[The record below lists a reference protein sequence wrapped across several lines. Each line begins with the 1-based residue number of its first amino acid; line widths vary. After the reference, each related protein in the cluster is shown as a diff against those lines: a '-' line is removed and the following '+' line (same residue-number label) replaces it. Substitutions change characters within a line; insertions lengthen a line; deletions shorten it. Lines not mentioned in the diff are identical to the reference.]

1 MMPCQ
6 NTPPTLG
13 ESRMVEGQNTQ
24 EKILVVDDDTSIR
37 RILEAHLKLVGY
49 NVATAADG
57 QEALDQ
63 FNTFQP
69 DLVILDV
76 MLPKLDGYEV
86 CREIRKTSDTPI
98 IMLTAV
104 ADVSNRIQGL
114 ELGAD
119 DYVVKPFSPS
129 ELAARVKAVLRRT
142 VKHTQEG
149 SCISTDA
156 NVISVGNIKIDLNT
170 QQVTKKNKRISLT
183 SVEFRLLKLL
193 VTNSGNPV
201 SRSDIFQQVWA
212 HHLPDCSIDTRVV
225 AVHICRLRSKLED
238 DSSAPDLILTAYN
251 SGYMFRKITKGGH
264 SDPPLVQTPL
274 AVESADNR
282 I

>member
-1 MMPCQ
+1 
-6 NTPPTLG
+6 
-13 ESRMVEGQNTQ
+13 MVEGQNTQ

-57 QEALDQ
+57 QEALDL
-63 FNTFQP
+63 FNAFQP

-114 ELGAD
+114 QLGAD
-119 DYVVKPFSPS
+119 DYIVKPFSPS

-149 SCISTDA
+149 SFISTDA
-156 NVISVGNIKIDLNT
+156 NVISVGNVNIDLNK
-170 QQVTKKNKRISLT
+170 QQVTKKNKRIILT

-238 DSSAPDLILTAYN
+238 DSSHPELILTARN
-251 SGYMFRKITKGGH
+251 LGYMFQKITGGH
-264 SDPPLVQTPL
+264 LDRPL
-274 AVESADNR
+274 AITATCLPDSTTRRLVAESCRAE
-282 I
+282 